1 MANSNF
7 GRDENKN
14 NVNLDEWVKQ
24 YLGESQTD
32 ITELREK
39 VNNLWDTF
47 YPVGSL
53 YFTVVNNNPGAF
65 LGGTWVL
72 WGSGRVPVCINQ
84 SVTAFDTTEKVG
96 GSIDHTHNLA
106 TGWAKIGLQGP
117 SNQIV
122 SRSTQ
127 AQSSYSPDKYVNV
140 TVATPSGSVY
150 DATELGGN
158 TTAPS
163 SISMPYILAFLKI
176 YFNFNKSNP
185 KPQLYFKTFKSLSS
199 GL

>member
-24 YLGESQTD
+24 YLGDSQAD
-32 ITELREK
+32 ITELKEK

-47 YPVGSL
+47 YPIGSL

-127 AQSSYSPDKYVNV
+127 PQSSYSPDKYIKNV
-140 TVATPSGSVY
+140 PVATPSGSVY

-158 TTAPS
+158 TTGPS
-163 SISMPYILAFLKI
+163 AISMPYIVCYMWKRTA
-176 YFNFNKSNP
+176 
-185 KPQLYFKTFKSLSS
+185 
-199 GL
+199 